1 MASVSECACVSEWQ
15 ISQNGKCPR
24 MASVS
29 NGICLNGKC
38 LHMATVP
45 TGKCPKWQV
54 STGQVSQNG
63 KCPQGNCLRMATVA
77 WQVSDWQVS
86 EGQVSASPTKSLVLH
101 GKHTNFRIIVTFTAV
116 KVGLPLPQHSQ
127 VANLNSYFQ
136 FLPKEHVFCS
146 SREKYMLMYAKLAPI

>member
-1 MASVSECACVSEWQ
+1 MSQNVHV
-15 ISQNGKCPR
+15 SQNGKCPR

-54 STGQVSQNG
+54 STGQVSPTG

-86 EGQVSASPTKSLVLH
+86 EGQVSASPFANAQLDLKGSSKWCKLLPQIISRASRLQFFGSSAYKNESRYH
-101 GKHTNFRIIVTFTAV
+101 HHHIHTNQA
-116 KVGLPLPQHSQ
+116 H
-127 VANLNSYFQ
+127 
-136 FLPKEHVFCS
+136 
-146 SREKYMLMYAKLAPI
+146 